1 MSEHKPVSAFIA
13 CLLFLSFGVVTKSYA
28 QSNPPANNQ
37 EVQIIN
43 APVAETPLTPE
54 RFLPNAL
61 GDKWRASGASKTV
74 QGDSLVQ
81 LPTGDV
87 LAEYRVQKLA
97 SRTYAKGA
105 AKHTVEVYGL
115 LTWAGAY
122 GLHTFFQFKQA
133 RSFHAGRYTVRIV
146 SAAAVDEALF
156 NAVKDQFAEMSSR
169 VPPLPD
175 ELPKPVERAHYLWGS
190 RALNQNPSGSRWKEG
205 MTFTGGTEA
214 VIADYANGNGKM
226 NLMLAEYQTPQ
237 FAADGLTA
245 FENMVKDLNDKDQII
260 VKRIGNYVV
269 VADRIQDRAAAES
282 LLKQIRYRKEI
293 YWEGKKYSNIP
304 LEFRAPDRTGLK
316 EAAETAAMIV
326 RAFFWIGIL
335 ALSTLILGIVIGTSF
350 FYWRRYQRR
359 KLGLD
364 DLFSD
369 AGGTIRLNLDGYLL
383 EANTEK
389 QKLLK
394 KAE

>member
-1 MSEHKPVSAFIA
+1 MTEHKPASAFIA
-13 CLLFLSFGVVTKSYA
+13 CLLLLLSFITSYA
-28 QSNPPANNQ
+28 QSSPPANNQ
-37 EVQIIN
+37 DVQIIN

-54 RFLPNAL
+54 RYLPNTL
-61 GDKWRASGASKTV
+61 GDKWRASGASKST
-74 QGDSLVQ
+74 QGDALVR
-81 LPTGDV
+81 LPNGDV

-97 SRTYAKGA
+97 SRVYVKGTT
-105 AKHTVEVYGL
+105 KHTVEVYGL

-122 GLHTFFQFKQA
+122 GLHTFFQLKPT
-133 RSFHAGRYTVRIV
+133 RSFHAGRYAVRIV
-146 SAAAVDEALF
+146 SAAAVDEAFF
-156 NAVKDQFAEMSSR
+156 NAVKDQFTEMSSR
-169 VPPLPD
+169 VPNLAT
-175 ELPKPVERAHYLWGS
+175 ELPKPVEQVQYLWGPK
-190 RALNQNPSGSRWKEG
+190 ALSQSPSFAGWKEA
-205 MTFTGGTEA
+205 MSFTGGTEA
-214 VIADYANGNGKM
+214 AIADYANGGGKM
-226 NLMLAEYQTPQ
+226 SVMLIEYQTPQ
-237 FAADGLTA
+237 FATDGLAALQTVQPNQ
-245 FENMVKDLNDKDQII
+245 EQQI

-269 VADRIQDRAAAES
+269 VADHIQDRAAAES

-293 YWEGKKYSNIP
+293 YWEGKRYSNIP

-335 ALSTLILGIVIGTSF
+335 LLSTIILGIVSGTGV

-369 AGGTIRLNLDGYLL
+369 AGGSIRLNLDGYLL

-394 KAE
+394 EAE

>member
-1 MSEHKPVSAFIA
+1 MTEHKPASAFIA
-13 CLLFLSFGVVTKSYA
+13 CLLLLLFTTSYA
-28 QSNPPANNQ
+28 QPNQPANNQ
-37 EVQIIN
+37 DVQIIN

-54 RFLPNAL
+54 RFLPNAI
-61 GDKWRASGASKTV
+61 GDKWRASGASKTT
-74 QGDSLVQ
+74 QGDALVK
-81 LPTGDV
+81 LLNGDV

-97 SRTYAKGA
+97 ARVYAKGA
-105 AKHTVEVYGL
+105 AKHTVEIYGL

-122 GLHTFFQFKQA
+122 GLHTFFQLKPA
-133 RSFHAGRYTVRIV
+133 RSFHAGRYAVRIMGD
-146 SAAAVDEALF
+146 AVDEAFF

-169 VPPLPD
+169 APNLPS
-175 ELPKPVERAHYLWGS
+175 ELPKPVEHVHYLWGS
-190 RALNQNPSGSRWKEG
+190 RALSQSPSFAGWKEV
-205 MTFTGGTEA
+205 MSFTGGTEA
-214 VIADYANGNGKM
+214 AITDYANGGGKM
-226 NLMLAEYQTPQ
+226 SVMLIEYQTPQ
-237 FAADGLTA
+237 FATDGLTVLQNYPSQ
-245 FENMVKDLNDKDQII
+245 EQKI

-269 VADRIQDRAAAES
+269 VADHIQDRTAAES

-335 ALSTLILGIVIGTSF
+335 SVSTIILGIVIGTSF

-394 KAE
+394 EAE

>member
-1 MSEHKPVSAFIA
+1 MTEHKPASAFIA
-13 CLLFLSFGVVTKSYA
+13 CLLLLSSFATSYA
-28 QSNPPANNQ
+28 QQNPPANNQ
-37 EVQIIN
+37 DVEIIS

-54 RFLPNAL
+54 RYLPNAL
-61 GDKWRASGASKTV
+61 GDKWRASGASKTL
-74 QGDSLVQ
+74 QGSPLADSPIGNVLV
-81 LPTGDV
+81 
-87 LAEYRVQKLA
+87 EYRVQKLV
-97 SRTYAKGA
+97 SRVYIKGT

-122 GLHTFFQFKQA
+122 GLHTFFQLKPA
-133 RSFHAGRYTVRIV
+133 THSFHAGRYAVRMV
-146 SAAAVDEALF
+146 SATAIDEPFF

-169 VPPLPD
+169 VPNLAT
-175 ELPKPVERAHYLWGS
+175 ELPKPVEQLHYLWGG
-190 RALNQNPSGSRWKEG
+190 RALSQNPSGARWKEA
-205 MTFTGGTEA
+205 MSFTGGTEA
-214 VIADYANGNGKM
+214 VIADYANGGGKM
-226 NLMLAEYQTPQ
+226 NLILAEYQTPQ
-237 FAADGLTA
+237 FATDSLATL
-245 FENMVKDLNDKDQII
+245 ENLVKELPDKEQVL
-260 VKRIGNYVV
+260 VKRIGNYIV
-269 VADRIQDRAAAES
+269 VADHIQDRAAAES
-282 LLKQIRYRKEI
+282 LIKQIRYRKEI

-326 RAFFWIGIL
+326 RAFYWIGIL
-335 ALSTLILGIVIGTSF
+335 LVSTIILGIMIGTSV

-369 AGGTIRLNLDGYLL
+369 AGGSIRLNLDGYLL

-394 KAE
+394 EAE